1 MQDASEKSCLRRSG
15 ASRTGHFE
23 MNMTGAVRAASIRDS
38 KCDSQRGHQ
47 YGVPRWEQ
55 KMPFV
60 RRDKPP
66 ALCISIGLHAS

>member
-23 MNMTGAVRAASIRDS
+23 MNVTGAVRAASIRDS

-47 YGVPRWEQ
+47 YGGSQMGTEN
-55 KMPFV
+55 
-60 RRDKPP
+60 
-66 ALCISIGLHAS
+66 AICSA